1 MDDVELVEVLNS
13 SDDLM
18 KELESLRLFY
28 SLVLDD
34 VIEEL
39 SSISILHDQVKL
51 LWRLNDLIQLDNIWV
66 ADHLKNVDFTSDSL
80 DIVHVLYLI
89 FLQNFDSDSFIG
101 QLVNAQLHFSERALS
116 NRLVYKN
123 IRAQVSDK

>member
-1 MDDVELVEVLNS
+1 MDDVELVKVLNS

-51 LWRLNDLIQLDNIWV
+51 LWRLNDLIQLNNIWV
-66 ADHLKNVDFTSDSL
+66 ADHLENMNFTSNSL
-80 DIVHVLYLI
+80 YIVHVLYLV
-89 FLQNFDSDSFIG
+89 FLQNFDSDSFIS
-101 QLVNAQLHFSERALS
+101 QFVNAQLDFSECALS
-116 NRLVYKN
+116 NCL
-123 IRAQVSDK
+123 I